1 VLSAFFWCIAGIVVL
16 VVGAEVVVRAAAKV
30 AGDLGI
36 PPLIVGLT
44 IVAIGTSAPELAV
57 GVEAALKGSGALA
70 VGNIAGTNTLNLLLI
85 LGLSALIDPLA
96 LRLQTLRIDLPVMVA
111 SAFALLAMAWDG
123 ILTRVEGMA
132 MIVGAIVYTL
142 VIVRLSRRENLRVK
156 AEYIEEFGVLP
167 PERSRFETVINLA
180 GLALG
185 IAIIITG
192 ADWLVDGGV
201 TLARS
206 LDISE
211 SLIGLTVVAIGT
223 SMPELVTT
231 IVGTLR
237 KERDVAVGNLLGS
250 SIYNILAILGVTC
263 LVPAEGV
270 RFGSELVTVD
280 IPVMALVACLCVP
293 VFFSGR
299 RISRPEGLLF
309 VTAYGL
315 YLVYLITGRT

>member
-1 VLSAFFWCIAGIVVL
+1 MLSALFWCIAGIVVL
-16 VVGAEVVVRAAAKV
+16 VAGAEVVVRAGAKV

-36 PPLIVGLT
+36 PPIIVGLT

-57 GVEAALKGSGALA
+57 GVEAALQGSGALA

-123 ILTRVEGMA
+123 ILTRAEGMA
-132 MIVGAIVYTL
+132 MIAGAIVYTL

-167 PERSRFETVINLA
+167 PERSRFETIINLA
-180 GLALG
+180 GLVLG
-185 IAIIITG
+185 ITIIIIG
-192 ADWLVDGGV
+192 ADWLVDGSV
-201 TLARS
+201 TLAQS

-211 SLIGLTVVAIGT
+211 ALIGLTVVAIGT

-237 KERDVAVGNLLGS
+237 KERDIAVGNLLGS
-250 SIYNILAILGVTC
+250 SIYNILAILGITC
-263 LVPAEGV
+263 LVPTEGV
-270 RFGSELVTVD
+270 RFGSELVRAD

-299 RISRPEGLLF
+299 RISRLEGLLF

-315 YLVYLITGRT
+315 YLVYLIANRT

>member
-1 VLSAFFWCIAGIVVL
+1 MLSAFFWCIAGIVVL